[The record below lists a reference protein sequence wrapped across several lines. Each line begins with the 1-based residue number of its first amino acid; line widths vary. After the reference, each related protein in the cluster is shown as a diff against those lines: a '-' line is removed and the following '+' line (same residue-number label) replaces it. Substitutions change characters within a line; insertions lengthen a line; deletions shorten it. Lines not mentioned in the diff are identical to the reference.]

1 MLCYDATMISRTL
14 ATAALLTVLSLPTAA
29 RSENLEHTRQLLAS
43 KQCPKCE
50 LSGAGLVLANL
61 MGANLGGANLNRA
74 NLSRADLTRANLSGA
89 DLSSAGLFG
98 ANLGQA
104 NLKGANL
111 AGADLRDANLAG
123 ADLTGVNLAGANVK
137 GTIGL
142 GEYVG
147 RLENLY
153 QWAMEEGQRKNYPGA
168 IEYFNQALT
177 IKPDFAPAFL
187 GRAAAKAEMGN
198 YTGGL
203 QDAQQAE
210 TLYSA
215 QGDPNGYQ
223 TSQLLIKQIEVYQ
236 KRARGEGGGGGGNL
250 LNVLGGLLLRVLF

>member
-1 MLCYDATMISRTL
+1 MISRTL
-14 ATAALLTVLSLPTAA
+14 ATAALLSVLSLATAA
-29 RSENLEHTRQLLAS
+29 RSENLEQTRQLLAS

-61 MGANLGGANLNRA
+61 AGANLGGANLNRA

-137 GTIGL
+137 GAIGL

-153 QWAMEEGQRKNYPGA
+153 QWAMEEGQRKNYPRA

-177 IKPDFAPAFL
+177 LKPDFAPAFL

-223 TSQLLIKQIEVYQ
+223 TSQVLIKQIEVYQ
-236 KRARGEGGGGGGNL
+236 KRARGEGGASSGNL
-250 LNVLGGLLLRVLF
+250 LNVLGGLLLRVFF